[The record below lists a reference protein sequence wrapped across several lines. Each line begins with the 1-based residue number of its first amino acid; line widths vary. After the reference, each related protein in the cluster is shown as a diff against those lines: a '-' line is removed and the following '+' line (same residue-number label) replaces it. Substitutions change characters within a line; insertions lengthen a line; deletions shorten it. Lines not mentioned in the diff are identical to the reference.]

1 MKNTGMKISVT
12 IWAVVCA
19 ALLTCAQTAT
29 GRLVGTVQGPDGVV
43 AGAKLVITD
52 NLTRKERVITAN
64 GEGSFIVSNL
74 DVGTYTVKVSA
85 AGFNTY
91 VATDLKIDV
100 GKEYTLN
107 PKLTVGNVTAE
118 VTVTAGA
125 DVVNAS
131 NAEIGSTVTQEQIQ
145 TLPINGRNPLSLI
158 ALQAGVT
165 MSGSINGQRTSST
178 NFTRDGLNVQ
188 DNFIRTGGFVPDLPN
203 IDDIGEFSVV
213 TQNSNASIGSGGSSQ
228 VQTITPR
235 GGTDYH
241 GALYE
246 YNQNSA
252 FAANTFFN
260 NKAGIEKPFL
270 NQNQFGGKISGRLPI
285 PHFGEGGPV
294 LYRDK
299 AFFFFDYEGLR
310 LPQSQSTTRVILTP
324 AARQGIFTYIDDDGV
339 QRQDNILTIQ
349 GLSLNPVIANRILVG
364 MPTVGNTA
372 GVGDDLNTTGYKFNQ
387 RADFTRN
394 ATATRVD
401 FDLNPRNTFNFLW
414 TRRWE
419 NILRPDTDGGGFS
432 ANPYGFQTA
441 TTNLFVL
448 AYTWTINNRL
458 NNEVRGGYQKS
469 DPFFNTSGLPRDFF
483 IGNPLTDNVENNFI
497 SQGRTTKYY
506 NIQDNAEL
514 RLSQHS
520 LRFGYNGQFYR
531 ITSFGGATLPTYNLD
546 NTFTPYGFVGQA
558 GELRGPLTDPNQL
571 AVANALQSLLA
582 GLVGSGSNTFNVTSK
597 TSGYVAG
604 APTIQTF
611 NYDDHAFYVTDQW
624 RAKPNLTFNLGMRY
638 EFFTGITDPRGLRL
652 EPVVPKGVDPV
663 TAILNPAG
671 TYDYV
676 GTSAGNVGQFFNTDK
691 NNFSP
696 VLGVS
701 YNPRFSH
708 GIMGRLVGDGKT
720 VIRGGYRI
728 SYVNDEY
735 VRATDNALQNAGLVQ
750 GVTIGQLNASISAP
764 PPIPVPAFQAPPIT
778 YARNNALAN
787 HFGTVFGIDPNIQMP
802 LVHEYNFGIQ
812 RELGAQT
819 ALEVRY
825 VGAKSDQLIRTIDYN
840 QVDIRDNGFAA
851 DFIRARQNLIL
862 SGNKSGAYNPA
873 IAGSQPLTVFP
884 NLTGGGFL
892 TNSGVISRLNGGV
905 PADLAIFYIQNGVTG
920 AVKFLANPNT
930 GVANL
935 LRSSG
940 IFNYNSLQVELRR
953 RFTKGLFFQANYT
966 FQKILTN
973 IGPANPGLD
982 NDSQT
987 RVAAFLDNRT
997 PRLDYPRAD
1006 FDNTHIFNFNGSYE
1020 LPFGQGKSFLNSN
1033 GALDRLVG
1041 GWVVGTIVRINSG
1054 FPLTFVDQRGTL
1066 NRAGRSGRQAPQTSL
1081 TQSQIKD
1088 LIGIFNQ
1095 NGNVYYIDPK
1105 VINPQNGRGA
1115 AAFGQQAFTGQVFF
1129 DNGPG
1134 QTGDLQRAFVN
1145 GPLFTQVDI
1154 SALKNI
1160 RIKERFRFQL
1170 RAEVFNAFNHTNFF
1184 AGTSSGNIFNVN
1196 STTFGKINDTF
1207 TIGGLNRVLQ
1217 LAGRL
1222 EF

>member
-1 MKNTGMKISVT
+1 MKKVFL
-12 IWAVVCA
+12 
-19 ALLTCAQTAT
+19 ALLAIALYVPLAFAQSAT
-29 GRLVGTVQGPDGVV
+29 GRLVGTVQGPDGVIP
-43 AGAKLVITD
+43 GATLAVID
-52 NLTRKERVITAN
+52 NLTKREVRVVAN
-64 GEGSFIVSNL
+64 GEGSFSVPNL
-74 DVGTYTVKVSA
+74 PVGTYTVKVTA
-85 AGFNTY
+85 PGFSNF
-91 VATDLKIDV
+91 VANNLKIDV
-100 GKEYTLN
+100 GQEYTFN
-107 PKLTVGNVTAE
+107 PKLEVGTVSGE

-125 DVVNAS
+125 DVINAT
-131 NAEIGSTVTQEQIQ
+131 NAEISNTVTQEQIQ
-145 TLPINGRNPLSLI
+145 TLTINGRNPLSLI
-158 ALQAGVT
+158 QLQAGVT
-165 MSGSINGQRTSST
+165 QTGSINGQRTSST

-324 AARQGIFTYIDDDGV
+324 AARQGMFTYIDDKGV

-349 GLSLNPVIANRILVG
+349 GLSLNPVIANRILAG

-401 FDLNPRNTFNFLW
+401 FDLNPRNTFNFVW

-419 NILRPDTDGGGFS
+419 NILRPDTDGGDFS

-441 TTNLFVL
+441 TTNLYVL

-458 NNEVRGGYQKS
+458 NNEIRGGYQS
-469 DPFFNTSGLPRDFF
+469 SNPFFNTSGLPSDFF

-506 NIQDNAEL
+506 DIQDNAEL
-514 RLSQHS
+514 RVSQHS

-546 NTFTPYGFVGQA
+546 NTFTQFGFIGQD
-558 GELRGPLTDPNQL
+558 GELSGPLTDPNQL
-571 AVANALQSLLA
+571 ATANALQSLLA
-582 GLVGSGSNTFNVTSK
+582 GLVGSASNTFNVTSK

-624 RAKPNLTFNLGMRY
+624 RAKPNLTLNLGMRY

-652 EPVVPKGVDPV
+652 EPVVPKGVDPL

-676 GTSAGNVGQFFNTDK
+676 GTSSGNTGQFFNTDK

-701 YNPRFSH
+701 YNPRFNH

-720 VIRGGYRI
+720 VIRAGYRA

-735 VRATDNALQNAGLVQ
+735 LRATDNALQNAGLVQ
-750 GVTIGQLNASISAP
+750 GVTIGQLDARINAP
-764 PPIPVPAFQAPPIT
+764 PPINAPKFQAPPIT
-778 YARNNALAN
+778 YARNNDLAN
-787 HFGTVFGIDPNIQMP
+787 NFGTVFGVDPNIQMP
-802 LVHEYNFGIQ
+802 LVHEFNFGIQ

-819 ALEVRY
+819 ALEIRY
-825 VGAKSDQLIRTIDYN
+825 VGAKSSQLIRTIDYN
-840 QVDIRDNGFAA
+840 QVDIRDNGFTA

-862 SGNKSGAYNPA
+862 SGNKSGAFNPA

-884 NLTGGGFL
+884 NLDGGGFL
-892 TNSGVISRLNGGV
+892 DDNAVISRLNGGI
-905 PADLAIFYIQNGVTG
+905 PADLAILYIQSGLAGT
-920 AVKFLANPNT
+920 VKFLANPST

-953 RFTKGLFFQANYT
+953 
-966 FQKILTN
+966 
-973 IGPANPGLD
+973 
-982 NDSQT
+982 
-987 RVAAFLDNRT
+987 
-997 PRLDYPRAD
+997 
-1006 FDNTHIFNFNGSYE
+1006 
-1020 LPFGQGKSFLNSN
+1020 
-1033 GALDRLVG
+1033 
-1041 GWVVGTIVRINSG
+1041 
-1054 FPLTFVDQRGTL
+1054 
-1066 NRAGRSGRQAPQTSL
+1066 
-1081 TQSQIKD
+1081 
-1088 LIGIFNQ
+1088 
-1095 NGNVYYIDPK
+1095 
-1105 VINPQNGRGA
+1105 
-1115 AAFGQQAFTGQVFF
+1115 
-1129 DNGPG
+1129 
-1134 QTGDLQRAFVN
+1134 
-1145 GPLFTQVDI
+1145 
-1154 SALKNI
+1154 
-1160 RIKERFRFQL
+1160 
-1170 RAEVFNAFNHTNFF
+1170 
-1184 AGTSSGNIFNVN
+1184 
-1196 STTFGKINDTF
+1196 
-1207 TIGGLNRVLQ
+1207 
-1217 LAGRL
+1217 
-1222 EF
+1222 